1 MKDYSNDN
9 SIGPFDLLIES
20 LTNIETLLLDYQIQV
35 PSYITKGGFQNGSS
49 GESESKELKEALL
62 EAVQTWVEAKSNDLS
77 QVGNDTMLP
86 DTDRVQYMN
95 VTTAGELLLRFLFSF
110 SVQTL
115 VSIYCATSLHF
126 SSMQHRYI
134 NPKYQHSTG

>member
-20 LTNIETLLLDYQIQV
+20 LTNIATLLLDYQIQV
-35 PSYITKGGFQNGSS
+35 PSYIYISKGGFQNGSS
-49 GESESKELKEALL
+49 GSGESESEELKEALL

-86 DTDRVQYMN
+86 DTDRVQCTN
-95 VTTAGELLLRFLFSF
+95 VTTAGELLSLSLFS
-110 SVQTL
+110 S
-115 VSIYCATSLHF
+115 SIHTTCFYLLCNF
-126 SSMQHRYI
+126 SSFL
-134 NPKYQHSTG
+134 